1 MTQGAPSDFLVT
13 ERLLLRNWGPGDEAL
28 VRALH
33 SDPDVNRY
41 LSQANAPWSER
52 RVARRLAQWAK
63 EWAADGLTKF
73 KLLRRSDGAFI
84 GRAGFSR
91 LPETGEFELG
101 YSIAR
106 QYWGRGYAS
115 EAAIALARR
124 FFEISEMDSFVA
136 FAHADN
142 VASQRVLE
150 KAGMHFERSGPYHDM
165 PFRFYRM
172 DRPSV
177 AGM

>member
-1 MTQGAPSDFLVT
+1 MQGRPGNFLVT
-13 ERLLLRNWGPGDEAL
+13 DRLSLRTWEPGDEVL

-41 LSQANAPWSER
+41 LSQENAPWSDR
-52 RVARRLAQWAK
+52 RVVRRLAQWAA
-63 EWAADGLTKF
+63 EWEADGLTKF
-73 KLLRRSDGAFI
+73 KLLRRTDNVFI

-91 LPETGEFELG
+91 LPESGEFELG

-106 QYWGRGYAS
+106 QYWGNGYAS
-115 EAAIALARR
+115 EAAIALALR
-124 FFEISEMDSFVA
+124 FFEVSDMNSFVA
-136 FAHADN
+136 FAHAEN

-150 KAGMHFERSGPYHDM
+150 KAGMRFERAGPYHDM

-172 DRPSV
+172 DRPRS
-177 AGM
+177 GGE